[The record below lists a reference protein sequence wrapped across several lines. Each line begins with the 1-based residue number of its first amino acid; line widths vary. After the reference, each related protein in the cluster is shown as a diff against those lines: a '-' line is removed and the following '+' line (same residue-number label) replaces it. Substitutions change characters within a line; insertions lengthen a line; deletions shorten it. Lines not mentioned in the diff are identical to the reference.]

1 MQTRSHWERVYT
13 DRSPLEVSWYQQ
25 EPRLSLELIR
35 ESGVPGDARLID
47 VGGGASVLV
56 DRLLEEGYRHLAV
69 LDISAA
75 ALEHAQRRLG
85 ERASAVEWIQAD
97 VTHYFARGPFDL
109 WHDRAALHFLVDAED
124 QRKYAAALR
133 HALASRGHVIVAT
146 FAVGGPQRCSGL
158 DIVQYDA
165 KRLARL
171 LGEGFRL
178 VAERPQ
184 IHLTPTGT
192 EQRFTYFHFAR
203 ID

>member
-13 DRSPLEVSWYQQ
+13 DRSPFEVSWYQQ

-35 ESGVPGDARLID
+35 ESKVPGDARLID

-85 ERASAVEWIQAD
+85 ERASAIEWIQAD
-97 VTHYFARGPFDL
+97 VTHYVARRPFDL

-124 QRKYAAALR
+124 QRKYATALR
-133 HALASRGHVIVAT
+133 HALASRGHAIVAT
-146 FAVGGPQRCSGL
+146 FAVGGP
-158 DIVQYDA
+158 
-165 KRLARL
+165 
-171 LGEGFRL
+171 
-178 VAERPQ
+178 
-184 IHLTPTGT
+184 
-192 EQRFTYFHFAR
+192 TYFHFAR